1 MEGGAGALALGA
13 GLVGVVTVISQP
25 VSWFATYVMI
35 AGKKTS
41 GGHLSS
47 LVPSRTSTFLGIT
60 ILGEDA
66 L

>member
-35 AGKKTS
+35 AGIFFTTACVYYS
-41 GGHLSS
+41 FLSYTKLYIS
-47 LVPSRTSTFLGIT
+47 FQ
-60 ILGEDA
+60 
-66 L
+66 